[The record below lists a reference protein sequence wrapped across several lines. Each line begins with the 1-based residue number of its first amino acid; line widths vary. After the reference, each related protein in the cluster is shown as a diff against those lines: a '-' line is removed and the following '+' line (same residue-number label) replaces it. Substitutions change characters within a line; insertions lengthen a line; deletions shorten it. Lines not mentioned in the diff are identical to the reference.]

1 MIIAAG
7 HVYID
12 PADAEEFVAD
22 VRATYPVVRANPG
35 NILISFCI
43 DDPAAGRIT
52 VLEQWDSRE
61 ALERHSLTSEVRAL
75 SRKWGSRIR
84 DETHTF
90 HVTDE
95 HDPSEEPPTPTH
107 LRRP

>member
-7 HVYID
+7 HVYVD
-12 PADAEEFVAD
+12 PAEAEEFVAD
-22 VRATYPVVRANPG
+22 VHATYPVARASPG
-35 NILISFCI
+35 YILISFCV
-43 DDPAAGRIT
+43 DDLAAGKIT

-61 ALERHSLTSEVRAL
+61 ALERHSSTREVRAL

-95 HDPSEEPPTPTH
+95 HDPSD
-107 LRRP
+107 